1 MQRRTVQYLVAK
13 FLRQRLGM
21 TRATA
26 PTSLPPD
33 SMIGIG
39 PDRHPVVRCQAN
51 APSTR
56 MGMEALAQLE
66 QAALAEEDARRAGM
80 PG

>member
-1 MQRRTVQYLVAK
+1 
-13 FLRQRLGM
+13 M

-39 PDRHPVVRCQAN
+39 PDGHPVVRCQAN

-56 MGMEALAQLE
+56 MGMEASAQLE